1 MIDLFFFVSA
11 GVFNLELD
19 VAFLRGG
26 FAGLSPEVDTL
37 FSLCSEDFPAGGS
50 WVFALEACS
59 LLALVP
65 STSWGVMRRRFFLV
79 ALVLLEESPKRALLG
94 LLILQSEL
102 LQYV

>member
-19 VAFLRGG
+19 AAFLRGG
-26 FAGLSPEVDTL
+26 FAGLSPLVDTL

-65 STSWGVMRRRFFLV
+65 STSWGVMRRRFFV
-79 ALVLLEESPKRALLG
+79 AVDCSSRSFSVAETGARAAG
-94 LLILQSEL
+94 SAW
-102 LQYV
+102 